1 LALTPIIEDV
11 RKKFSALIK
20 KYELGG
26 ESVVVKIVPLSA
38 EQAIGK
44 PKRDDFPILKGKEV
58 VIEAQFSESFGH
70 AFTSQPGEFRGT
82 INDIKDLDLDTDQ
95 SRAAYIC
102 TLNAVMAHLGM
113 VTGTRHCRDDEPE
126 RCGKCIAEALIGR
139 FGMRKVGLVG
149 LQPAILEN
157 LVKTFGADNVRCT
170 DLNPDNIGSNKFGI
184 IIQDG
189 MIENPALVE
198 WCDVVMI
205 TSSALVN
212 NTFGDIREE
221 ALSAGK
227 HLITFGVT
235 GAGICKLLDIER
247 ICYFGH

>member
-1 LALTPIIEDV
+1 LALIPIIEDV
-11 RKKFSALIK
+11 RKRFSALIK
-20 KYELGG
+20 KRRLG
-26 ESVVVKIVPLSA
+26 EEEVWVKIVPLSA

-44 PKRDDFPILKGKEV
+44 PERDDFPILKGKEV
-58 VIEAQFSESFGH
+58 VIEAQFRESFGH

-82 INDIKDLDLDTDQ
+82 INDIQDLDLNTDRN
-95 SRAAYIC
+95 RAAYIC

-126 RCGKCIAEALIGR
+126 RCGKYIAQTLFER
-139 FGMRKVGLVG
+139 FGMIKLGLVG

-157 LVKTFGADNVRCT
+157 LVGTFGADNVHCT
-170 DLNPDNIGSNKFGI
+170 DLNPDNIGSNKFGVI
-184 IIQDG
+184 IWDG
-189 MIENPALVE
+189 TTENTALVR

-212 NTFGDIREE
+212 NTFDDVRQK

-227 HLITFGVT
+227 HLISFGVT
-235 GAGICKLLDIER
+235 GAGICELLGIER
-247 ICYFGH
+247 LCTFGH